1 MELRFDAI
9 LYSKLGNKNSD
20 VGQCSRWPQVPHPC
34 STGWKTF
41 WSPMKNWQYP
51 LKTAMNVCWTFSGP
65 QKFIFW
71 ATFDPW
77 AKGCTSLDYINANQ
91 NWWDY
96 LAPTPSVS
104 SPETDY
110 ITKILLIN

>member
-1 MELRFDAI
+1 MFTLAAGSPPLLYRLENFLVTHEKLAI
-9 LYSKLGNKNSD
+9 PSKN
-20 VGQCSRWPQVPHPC
+20 R
-34 STGWKTF
+34 
-41 WSPMKNWQYP
+41 
-51 LKTAMNVCWTFSGP
+51 NVCWTFSGP